1 MEGKEQAIIVRETE
15 VVVVEMMSLFDS
27 SDHKYDQPVVYLTNY
42 LVYGSRSCFS
52 ADVFKSKLHELS
64 RLYNTTKVYLTTEMI
79 LRTYKHPES
88 SCKVTNRSSD
98 TIEDGWN

>member
-15 VVVVEMMSLFDS
+15 VVVEMMSLFD
-27 SDHKYDQPVVYLTNY
+27 KMTQPVVYLTNY

-64 RLYNTTKVYLTTEMI
+64 RLYNTM
-79 LRTYKHPES
+79 S
-88 SCKVTNRSSD
+88 
-98 TIEDGWN
+98 